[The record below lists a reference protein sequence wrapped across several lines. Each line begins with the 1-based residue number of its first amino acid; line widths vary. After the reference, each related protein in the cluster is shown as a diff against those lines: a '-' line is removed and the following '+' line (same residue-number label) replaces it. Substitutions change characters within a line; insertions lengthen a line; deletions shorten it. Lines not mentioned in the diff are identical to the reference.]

1 MNPPT
6 TKKEDH
12 YIAVTADDPK
22 NKDNDN
28 PKDKNN
34 HDDDKKKGQQ
44 PLSSSSSSSILPP
57 NKHSNKPNDP
67 DRLAPFNPTNDHT
80 LHMAMELL
88 FGSSSSSSSSS
99 VSDGGAEQQQRRGRR
114 DEILFDLGS
123 GDGRVV
129 LQAAQHPA
137 VYAAIGIETN
147 PLLVQR
153 AQQRA
158 LELGLT
164 ERQRVQFRHENV
176 LDALHERR
184 DSSQDRLTVWDDAT
198 ALYLYLLPAGIRRLV
213 PYLQQLVQHKIQQK
227 QQGERQQQQQASL
240 QSLPNQEQENDLPKN
255 NNNNNNNNNNKI
267 LVFQVVAC
275 TFAIPCWEPV
285 RVERTG
291 KSGCI
296 VTYHYQ
302 FYWEPPQQQ
311 QQQQPTAA
319 DTTTTTTEPLEE

>member
-1 MNPPT
+1 
-6 TKKEDH
+6 
-12 YIAVTADDPK
+12 
-22 NKDNDN
+22 
-28 PKDKNN
+28 
-34 HDDDKKKGQQ
+34 
-44 PLSSSSSSSILPP
+44 
-57 NKHSNKPNDP
+57 
-67 DRLAPFNPTNDHT
+67 
-80 LHMAMELL
+80 MELL
-88 FGSSSSSSSSS
+88 FGSSSSSSSSG
-99 VSDGGAEQQQRRGRR
+99 SDGDAEQQQRRGRR

-164 ERQRVQFRHENV
+164 EPQRVEFRHENV
-176 LDALHERR
+176 LHALHERR
-184 DSSQDRLTVWDDAT
+184 YSSQDRLTVWDDAT

-213 PYLQQLVQHKIQQK
+213 PYLQQLVQHKIQQQK
-227 QQGERQQQQQASL
+227 QGERQQQQQQQASL

-255 NNNNNNNNNNKI
+255 NNHNHNNNKI

-311 QQQQPTAA
+311 QQTTAA